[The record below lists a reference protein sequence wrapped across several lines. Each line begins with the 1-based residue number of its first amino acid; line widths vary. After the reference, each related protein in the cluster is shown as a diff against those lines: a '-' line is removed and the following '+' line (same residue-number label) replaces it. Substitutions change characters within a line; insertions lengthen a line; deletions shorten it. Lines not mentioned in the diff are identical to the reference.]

1 MMFYVYHYT
10 FFAFPFSLLNRALVS
25 AISPERSSALTALRV
40 RLSCASHFQ
49 GMLNKKHDKK
59 QPRAFRDV
67 RPPRT
72 TPLRAIR
79 LLSNTYVFM
88 LDV

>member
-25 AISPERSSALTALRV
+25 AISPESRLHPYDGPSGSGS

-49 GMLNKKHDKK
+49 GMC
-59 QPRAFRDV
+59 
-67 RPPRT
+67 
-72 TPLRAIR
+72 
-79 LLSNTYVFM
+79 
-88 LDV
+88 